1 MRDKTAPPSLAGR
14 LQRRRKAAGMT
25 VAQLAKRSGVS
36 IATVNRVLAGNAGTS
51 IAHVSAV
58 ADALGLSLQLRP
70 VRRISSLRA
79 REAIRKA
86 RQVVGL
92 THASAPLEKQ
102 GVPRAVAR
110 DVQKQVSRRLLKS
123 GRKLWE

>member
-1 MRDKTAPPSLAGR
+1 MRHKTASFPLAAR
-14 LQRRRKAAGMT
+14 LQRRRKALGMT

-36 IATVNRVLAGNAGTS
+36 TATVNRVLAGSEGAS

-58 ADALGLSLQLRP
+58 AEALGLSLQLRP
-70 VRRISSLRA
+70 VRSIGSLRA

-86 RQVVGL
+86 KRVVGL
-92 THASAPLEKQ
+92 TQASATLEKQ
-102 GVPRAVAR
+102 GVPRVVAR
-110 DVQKQVSRRLLKS
+110 DVQKQVSYRLLKS